1 METVM
6 RKGAPSGARIYKKR
20 ERSDDP
26 WLSSVL
32 ALRLRQIERTY
43 PSHEEFVKASRLSRS
58 TLLLLRYGRGNP
70 SLKTLTTLA
79 DSFGVSV
86 WSLLGIREESV
97 KGDVES
103 FGLPYDDIFE
113 LLNKEIGADTPA
125 PQSSRKQEAGS
136 KRRR

>member
-1 METVM
+1 M

-103 FGLPYDDIFE
+103 FGLRYDGIFE
-113 LLNKEIGADTPA
+113 QLNKEIGAEAPA
-125 PQSSRKQEAGS
+125 PQPHRS
-136 KRRR
+136 KKWAAKGAADAN

>member
-6 RKGAPSGARIYKKR
+6 RKGSPSGARIYKKR
-20 ERSDDP
+20 ERSEDP

-103 FGLPYDDIFE
+103 FGLPYDGIFE
-113 LLNKEIGADTPA
+113 ELNKEIGAEA
-125 PQSSRKQEAGS
+125 PVAQPSRKQETGS

>member
-1 METVM
+1 M
-6 RKGAPSGARIYKKR
+6 RKGSPAGAKIYKKR

-43 PSHEEFVKASRLSRS
+43 PSQEEFVKASRLSRS

>member
-1 METVM
+1 M

>member
-1 METVM
+1 M
-6 RKGAPSGARIYKKR
+6 RKGSPSGAKIYKKR

-43 PSHEEFVKASRLSRS
+43 PSQEEFVKASRLSRS

-97 KGDVES
+97 KDDVES

-113 LLNKEIGADTPA
+113 LLNKEIGADAAA
-125 PQSSRKQEAGS
+125 PQSSRKQETGN

>member
-1 METVM
+1 M
-6 RKGAPSGARIYKKR
+6 RKGSPAGAKIYKKR

-43 PSHEEFVKASRLSRS
+43 PSQEEFVKASRLSRS

-125 PQSSRKQEAGS
+125 PQSSLKQEAGS

>member
-1 METVM
+1 M
-6 RKGAPSGARIYKKR
+6 RKGSPSGARIYKKR

-43 PSHEEFVKASRLSRS
+43 PSQEEFVKASRLSRS

>member
-1 METVM
+1 M
-6 RKGAPSGARIYKKR
+6 RKGSSSGARIYKKR
-20 ERSDDP
+20 ERDDDP

-43 PSHEEFVKASRLSRS
+43 PSQEEFVKASRLSRS

-79 DSFGVSV
+79 NSFGVSV

-113 LLNKEIGADTPA
+113 LLNKEIGADAPV
-125 PQSSRKQEAGS
+125 PQSSRKQESGS
-136 KRRR
+136 TKRR

>member
-1 METVM
+1 M
-6 RKGAPSGARIYKKR
+6 RKGSPAGAKIYKKR

-43 PSHEEFVKASRLSRS
+43 PSQEEFVKASRLSRS

-97 KGDVES
+97 KGDVEL

>member
-1 METVM
+1 M
-6 RKGAPSGARIYKKR
+6 RKGAPSKAKIYKKR

-32 ALRLRQIERTY
+32 ALRLRQIERSY

-103 FGLPYDDIFE
+103 FGLPYDEIFE
-113 LLNKEIGADTPA
+113 LLNKEIGADPPTP
-125 PQSSRKQEAGS
+125 QTSRKHEVRG
-136 KRRR
+136 KKHR

>member
-1 METVM
+1 M
-6 RKGAPSGARIYKKR
+6 RKGSPSGARIYKKR

-58 TLLLLRYGRGNP
+58 TLLLVRYGRGNP

-97 KGDVES
+97 KDDVES
-103 FGLPYDDIFE
+103 FGLPYDGIFE
-113 LLNKEIGADTPA
+113 QLSKEIGAEAPA
-125 PQSSRKQEAGS
+125 SQPSREQESDS